1 MGLDDFSLLTIA
13 SALIALAVLYGNL
26 MTDYSALTSQTD
38 ATLQTMAQAVAQ
50 MQVHVEALTAPN
62 NDQAT
67 VDALVGRLKAGTD
80 QLAAAIATAR
90 AT

>member
-1 MGLDDFSLLTIA
+1 MGLDDVGLLTIA

-67 VDALVGRLKAGTD
+67 VDALVGRLKAGTE